1 MPVPELLT
9 AALTALAEWEVSQ
22 ALTQGRWSYA
32 AVSALHVLG
41 ISLLVGGIL
50 PLDLRLLG
58 LWRSVEARALAAVLT
73 PMAVSGLLLAGI
85 TGFLLFSVRPLEYA
99 QVPVLWGKLAL
110 IALASAGAL
119 AFRLRVG
126 RDPGSA
132 GRRLRVLAALGSL
145 TAWLGALACGRLI
158 AFTGP

>member
-1 MPVPELLT
+1 MLT
-9 AALTALAEWEVSQ
+9 AALSALADWPVAQ

-41 ISLLVGGIL
+41 IALLVGGIL

-58 LWRSVEARALAAVLT
+58 LWRSVEMRPLAAVLT
-73 PMAVSGLLLAGI
+73 PMAAAGLLLAVV
-85 TGFLLFSVRPLEYA
+85 TGVLLFSVRPLEYA

-110 IALASAGAL
+110 IALGATGAL

-126 RDPGSA
+126 RDPDRA
-132 GRRLRVLAALGSL
+132 GRRLRALAGIGSIV
-145 TAWLGALACGRLI
+145 AWLGALACGRLI
-158 AFTGP
+158 AFTGS

>member
-1 MPVPELLT
+1 MPELLAT
-9 AALTALAEWEVSQ
+9 TLSALGEWEVAQ

-32 AVSALHVLG
+32 TVSALHILG
-41 ISLLVGGIL
+41 IALLVGGIL

-58 LWRSVEARALAAVLT
+58 FWRSVALQSLAAILT
-73 PMAVSGLLLAGI
+73 PMAVAGLLLAI
-85 TGFLLFSVRPLEYA
+85 STGVLLVSVRPLDYA
-99 QVPVLWGKLAL
+99 GLPVLWAKLTL
-110 IALASAGAL
+110 IGLGAAGAL

-126 RDPGSA
+126 RDPERAS
-132 GRRLRVLAALGSL
+132 RRLRVLAALGSM